1 MFAFPLSSRALSRRL
16 TRTLHPTS
24 ALAHRG
30 LPSRYESGQHLELN
44 NDLATVNYQKASDFG
59 SVDGMYNLAMQFLGQ
74 EAGGFAHQFGVRY
87 LEKAV
92 DLNHYPARVALAGC
106 MFTGTGRKGRKDP
119 DRAAQLL
126 TDAAV
131 QVILL
136 PQRCARASP
145 PFLPSLQ
152 PIMFP
157 GSHVFGTVVSLGI
170 FHFLVP
176 CTSHLVQWSLTG
188 PPFRPPCLPHALVRP
203 RTHHPS
209 TGSGGGPRPTW
220 TVLRLWTRGDS
231 RPRRR
236 PAMAGQGRCSRA
248 RTGWQ
253 RFALDR
259 RV

>member
-1 MFAFPLSSRALSRRL
+1 MSLSHSD
-16 TRTLHPTS
+16 S
-24 ALAHRG
+24 ASDLCPRVHRG

-152 PIMFP
+152 PILFP
-157 GSHVFGTVVSLGI
+157 GSHLFGTVVSLR
-170 FHFLVP
+170 
-176 CTSHLVQWSLTG
+176 HLSLSRALHLSS
-188 PPFRPPCLPHALVRP
+188 RPMESNRSSV
-203 RTHHPS
+203 PS
-209 TGSGGGPRPTW
+209 TLSS
-220 TVLRLWTRGDS
+220 TRTRAPPHTS
-231 RPRRR
+231 PLYREWRR
-236 PAMAGQGRCSRA
+236 PN
-248 RTGWQ
+248 TN
-253 RFALDR
+253 LDSASSMDSG
-259 RV
+259 